1 MSVLKP
7 FVFLAAFAAS
17 TSVCGQ
23 ETSSDVVSTQP
34 QIVDSSEQQTSNQNE
49 NNDPSQDQ
57 EGIEVIDII
66 KRDTTSESALD
77 DRLEGDK
84 EALDNVFAITQHR
97 QNYFLPITYVS
108 NPNTTGNED
117 LTDENVDNKEAKF
130 QVSAKLPLYLEDTG
144 FDGVYFGFTLTS
156 FWQLYNSEASKP
168 FRENNYEPEIFWQE
182 TADYSVL
189 GYKFNTFRVGFNHM
203 SNGQSGLQSRS
214 WNRLFASIVFSD
226 NDDIYYLKTW
236 YRIPEDEK
244 EDPLDPTGDDN
255 PDIEDYYGRME
266 LGYGRKIGAFKV
278 LALLRNNLDF
288 DENRGSIQLDF
299 TYPISDRY
307 EVLLQYFNG
316 YGDSLIDYN
325 RSQERIGIGFQLL
338 FL

>member
-17 TSVCGQ
+17 ASVCGQ
-23 ETSSDVVSTQP
+23 ETSSNVVNNPPQTVESVEQESTQSD
-34 QIVDSSEQQTSNQNE
+34 VSDA
-49 NNDPSQDQ
+49 SQD
-57 EGIEVIDII
+57 EDGIEIIDII

-97 QNYFLPITYVS
+97 QNYLLPITYVS

-168 FRENNYEPEIFWQE
+168 FRETNYEPEIFWQE

-189 GYKFNTFRVGFNHM
+189 GYKFNTFQVGFNHM

-266 LGYGRKIGAFKV
+266 FGYGRKIGDFKV

>member
-17 TSVCGQ
+17 ASVCGQ
-23 ETSSDVVSTQP
+23 ETSSNVVNNPPQTVESVEQESTQSD
-34 QIVDSSEQQTSNQNE
+34 VSDA
-49 NNDPSQDQ
+49 SQD
-57 EGIEVIDII
+57 EDGIEIIDII

-97 QNYFLPITYVS
+97 QNYLLPITYVS

-168 FRENNYEPEIFWQE
+168 FRETNYEPEIFWQE

-189 GYKFNTFRVGFNHM
+189 GYKFNTFQVGFNHM

-266 LGYGRKIGAFKV
+266 FGYGRKIGAFKV

>member
-1 MSVLKP
+1 MSVLKTLLYMA
-7 FVFLAAFAAS
+7 VFSLCSQHVHA
-17 TSVCGQ
+17 Q
-23 ETSSDVVSTQP
+23 EKQQSEDSD
-34 QIVDSSEQQTSNQNE
+34 E
-49 NNDPSQDQ
+49 ND
-57 EGIEVIDII
+57 IEVIDII
-66 KRDTTSESALD
+66 KRDVTTESALD
-77 DRLEGDK
+77 DRIEGDK
-84 EALDNVFAITQHR
+84 EALDNSFAMTQHR
-97 QNYFLPITYVS
+97 QNYILPFTYVN
-108 NPNTTGNED
+108 NPNSAGNSE
-117 LTDENVDNKEAKF
+117 LTEENVDNKEAKF
-130 QVSAKLPLYLEDTG
+130 QISTKFPLYLEEAG

-156 FWQLYNSEASKP
+156 FWQLYNSEVSKP
-168 FRENNYEPEIFWQE
+168 FRETNYEPEVFWQE
-182 TADYSVL
+182 TADYSVF
-189 GYKFNTFRVGFNHM
+189 GYKFNTFQVGFNHM

-244 EDPLDPTGDDN
+244 EDLSDPTGDDN
-255 PDIEDYYGRME
+255 PDIQDYYGRIE
-266 LGYGRKIGAFKV
+266 LGYGRKIGAFKMM
-278 LALLRNNLDF
+278 ALLRNNLDF

-307 EVLLQYFNG
+307 ELLLQYFNG